1 MPKNTAT
8 KSTTK
13 TETKPAKAKPN
24 EFLKLMKLIVEG
36 NKPRGLKVVKNEVGG
51 YTFSYGPKSA
61 PVSVIASDAE
71 LASVCLSLLDL
82 KIAKLS

>member
-1 MPKNTAT
+1 MPKNVAA
-8 KSTTK
+8 KSK
-13 TETKPAKAKPN
+13 TETKSAKAKTVPN

-82 KIAKLS
+82 KLTKLS

>member
-82 KIAKLS
+82 KLTKLS

>member
-1 MPKNTAT
+1 MSKNTAT

-82 KIAKLS
+82 KLTKLS